1 MQEYLQSNMHVQ
13 KEIFNTEENEV
24 TSSGT
29 SITTAL
35 TNSQSYQ
42 ENGNIRTRQRR
53 GNTVKSKKAWTSL
66 KAKKSSCKAKRVYAK
81 YPINH
86 KEKKEVG
93 TQMWTLRVWKLP
105 W

>member
-1 MQEYLQSNMHVQ
+1 MHVQ
-13 KEIFNTEENEV
+13 EEVFNTEENEV
-24 TSSGT
+24 VSSGT
-29 SITTAL
+29 SITTTL
-35 TNSQSYQ
+35 TNSQSCQ
-42 ENGNIRTRQRR
+42 ENGNIRIRQRR
-53 GNTVKSKKAWTSL
+53 GNIGKSKKVRTSL

-105 W
+105 